1 MADDALMESAA
12 KAVERLL
19 GPLSEKLRH
28 IERELE
34 PVRSMDAELK
44 RIGQLLAD
52 RDTRIEKLEAADESR
67 KKEIRDLQKDA
78 DQNKWVSRVA
88 VALLLAGAVAWFQ
101 KSNTLPPIYVNVS
114 PASVPSPMP
123 PNP

>member
-19 GPLSEKLRH
+19 GPLNEKLRH